1 MEVSD
6 VRKRVKEVIDR
17 AKREMTERRTLVD
30 EATREYQLFLDR
42 IATPLFRQIGNVLR
56 AEGHPFTVS
65 TPGSSVR
72 LASDRSGRDFI
83 ELALDTTGRQPQVI
97 IHSSRSRGRRVTESE
112 TAIGSGG
119 PVRDL
124 TEDDVLDAVMQE
136 LEPMVER

>member
-6 VRKRVKEVIDR
+6 VRKRVKEVIDQ
-17 AKREMTERRTLVD
+17 AKRAMAERRTLVD
-30 EATREYQLFLDR
+30 EATREYQVFLDR

-72 LASDRSGRDFI
+72 LVSDRSERDYI
-83 ELALDTTGRQPQVI
+83 DLALDTSDRRPQVV
-97 IHSSRSRGRRVTESE
+97 IHASRSRGRRVTESE
-112 TAIGSGG
+112 APIGSGG

-124 TEDDVLDAVMQE
+124 TEDDVLDAVMKE
-136 LEPMVER
+136 LEPLVER

>member
-17 AKREMTERRTLVD
+17 STRAMAERRTLVD
-30 EATREYQLFLDR
+30 EATREYQIFLDR
-42 IATPLFRQIGNVLR
+42 IAIPLLRQIGNVLR

-72 LASDRSGRDFI
+72 LVSDRSGSDYI
-83 ELALDTTGRQPQVI
+83 DLSLDTTGRQPHVI
-97 IHSSRSRGRRVTESE
+97 IHSVRTRGRRVTESE
-112 TAIGSGG
+112 TAIGHGG

-124 TEDDVLDAVMQE
+124 TEEDVLAAVMKD
-136 LEPMVER
+136 LEPLVER

>member
-17 AKREMTERRTLVD
+17 STRAMAERRTLVD
-30 EATREYQLFLDR
+30 EATREYQVFLDR
-42 IATPLFRQIGNVLR
+42 IATPLLRQIGNVLR

-72 LASDRSGRDFI
+72 LVSDRSGNDYI
-83 ELALDTTGRQPQVI
+83 ELSLDTTGRQPQVI
-97 IHSSRSRGRRVTESE
+97 IHSIRTRGRRVTESE
-112 TAIGSGG
+112 TAIGNGS

-124 TEDDVLDAVMQE
+124 TEDDVLAAVMKE
-136 LEPMVER
+136 LEPLVER

>member
-6 VRKRVKEVIDR
+6 VRKRVKEVIERSAR
-17 AKREMTERRTLVD
+17 AMAERRTLVD

-42 IATPLFRQIGNVLR
+42 IATPLLRQIGNVLR

-72 LASDRSGRDFI
+72 LSSDRHGSDYI
-83 ELALDTTGRQPQVI
+83 ELALDTTGRHPQVI
-97 IHSSRSRGRRVTESE
+97 IHSIRSRGRRVTESE
-112 TAIGSGG
+112 AALGNGG

-124 TEDDVLDAVMQE
+124 TEDDVLTAVMKE
-136 LEPMVER
+136 LESLVER

>member
-1 MEVSD
+1 MEISD

-17 AKREMTERRTLVD
+17 AKRAAAERRTLVD

-72 LASDRSGRDFI
+72 LVSDRSGRDFVD
-83 ELALDTTGRQPQVI
+83 LSLDSTGRQPQVI

-112 TAIGSGG
+112 TSIGNGG

-124 TEDDVLDAVMQE
+124 TEDDVLTAVMKE
-136 LEPMVER
+136 LEPLVDR

>member
-6 VRKRVKEVIDR
+6 VRKRVKEVIEH
-17 AKREMTERRTLVD
+17 AKRAMTERRTLID
-30 EATREYQLFLDR
+30 EATREYELFLDR
-42 IATPLFRQIGNVLR
+42 IATPLFRQIGNILR

-72 LASDRSGRDFI
+72 LVSDRSGSDYI
-83 ELALDTTGRQPQVI
+83 DLALDTTGRQPQVI

-112 TAIGSGG
+112 APIGDGG

-124 TEDDVLDAVMQE
+124 TEDDVLSAVMRE
-136 LEPMVER
+136 LEPLVER

>member
-17 AKREMTERRTLVD
+17 ARRAAAERRSLVD
-30 EATREYQLFLDR
+30 EATREFQTFLDR

-65 TPGSSVR
+65 TPGNSVR
-72 LASDRSGRDFI
+72 LVSDRVATDFI
-83 ELALDTTGRQPQVI
+83 DLALDSTGRRPQVI
-97 IHSSRSRGRRVTESE
+97 IHASRSRGRRVTESE
-112 TAIGSGG
+112 TALGPEG

-124 TEDDVLDAVMQE
+124 TEEDVLAAVMKE
-136 LEPMVER
+136 LEPLVDR